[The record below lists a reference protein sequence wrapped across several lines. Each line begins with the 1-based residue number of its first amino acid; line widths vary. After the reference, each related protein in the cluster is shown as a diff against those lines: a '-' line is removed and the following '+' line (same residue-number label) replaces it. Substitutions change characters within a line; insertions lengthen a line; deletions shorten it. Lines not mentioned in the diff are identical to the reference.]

1 MADLGTAGML
11 AAALDVRSGKAWVI
25 GPGAC
30 VAAVPAGR
38 HRARRPAGAPGP
50 GEGSG
55 GEPGRQTPAEPAG
68 A

>member
-11 AAALDVRSGKAWVI
+11 AAVLDVRSGKAWVI

-38 HRARRPAGAPGP
+38 HRARRPTGAPGP
-50 GEGSG
+50 G
-55 GEPGRQTPAEPAG
+55 
-68 A
+68 